1 MTFMNRFELHNRIIA
16 DITEGWLFLVYYYF

>member
-1 MTFMNRFELHNRIIA
+1 MTFMNRFELHNIIIV